1 MPGPYPSELECDVLL
16 SDGRTARLRAIRPDD
31 GPALRRLG
39 EQLSSE
45 SVYFRFFSPRRS
57 IGEEEIAHFATVD
70 YQDRL
75 ALVALVD
82 AELVAV
88 ARYDRCPVPP
98 SGTGSASEPALSP
111 QGGGDEA
118 EVAFVVRDD
127 HQGRGLGTVLLEH
140 LASAAGQRRIGRF
153 VADTLPENYRML
165 NVFRSAGFEE
175 HALLDSGVI
184 RVTLELAL
192 RPEYLERV
200 EERDWTA
207 AVRSIEHILRPGAIA
222 VLSDTG
228 KRRLVGDD
236 IVRNLLAGGFTGAV
250 YPVGGKEEWVAGV
263 RAYPSISE
271 VPTPIDLAV
280 LALTGP
286 QLSQA
291 VRECGAKGVGGLVV
305 VASGAGERDTATAGS
320 DRDLVELAREFG
332 MRLVGPDCMGVINTC
347 PEVAMNASVAKS
359 PPPPGRIAFSS
370 QSGGLGIALL
380 GDLGNRGLG
389 ISSFVSLGN
398 KADVSGNDLLRFW
411 EDDPETDVILLYL
424 ESFGNPRRFSRIARR
439 VARKKPIVAVKSART
454 ASGQRGT
461 RGRLLSAVP
470 DEATDALF
478 RQAGVIRVGTLEELL
493 EVADLLASQNLP
505 RGRRVAIVGNAG
517 GCAIIAAD
525 ACESYGLEVPELG
538 TSSQGRLALISSLG
552 AVHGNP
558 VELSASASAE
568 DYRDVLEIVLQDPDL
583 DAVIVT
589 FTPASLEGAEDIA
602 QIVAA
607 VSASADKPVLANF
620 IVTEGTLT
628 ALRTGP
634 KRVPWFGYPESA
646 ARAVARV
653 APYSEWLNRPEGA
666 VPNFADL
673 DIAAARRIVET
684 ALAGGPSVGVSA
696 AGQAA
701 VTAPLSL
708 WLDTVSAFEL
718 LRAYKIPVVDFA
730 RASNAAEAVQG
741 AEALGY
747 PVAIKLD
754 APNLVHKSDVGGVVL
769 NLTSPGQV
777 ASTAES
783 LLARFGAGASLIVQ
797 PMAPGGVETVV
808 GLVEDAAFG
817 PLVMFGLG
825 GKEAELFRDQIWSLV
840 PMTAQDAQDLVS
852 GLRSSPLLTG
862 YRGAPLADLG
872 ALAEVLSRVARLAE
886 DVPEVAELS
895 LNPVVATP
903 SGAVALDA
911 RVRVASAPHEP
922 PLLRRTMRSA

>member
-461 RGRLLSAVP
+461 ARPAPRA
-470 DEATDALF
+470 
-478 RQAGVIRVGTLEELL
+478 R
-493 EVADLLASQNLP
+493 SQ
-505 RGRRVAIVGNAG
+505 
-517 GCAIIAAD
+517 
-525 ACESYGLEVPELG
+525 
-538 TSSQGRLALISSLG
+538 T
-552 AVHGNP
+552 
-558 VELSASASAE
+558 
-568 DYRDVLEIVLQDPDL
+568 
-583 DAVIVT
+583 
-589 FTPASLEGAEDIA
+589 
-602 QIVAA
+602 
-607 VSASADKPVLANF
+607 
-620 IVTEGTLT
+620 
-628 ALRTGP
+628 
-634 KRVPWFGYPESA
+634 
-646 ARAVARV
+646 
-653 APYSEWLNRPEGA
+653 RP
-666 VPNFADL
+666 P
-673 DIAAARRIVET
+673 
-684 ALAGGPSVGVSA
+684 
-696 AGQAA
+696 
-701 VTAPLSL
+701 
-708 WLDTVSAFEL
+708 
-718 LRAYKIPVVDFA
+718 
-730 RASNAAEAVQG
+730 
-741 AEALGY
+741 
-747 PVAIKLD
+747 
-754 APNLVHKSDVGGVVL
+754 
-769 NLTSPGQV
+769 
-777 ASTAES
+777 
-783 LLARFGAGASLIVQ
+783 
-797 PMAPGGVETVV
+797 
-808 GLVEDAAFG
+808 
-817 PLVMFGLG
+817 
-825 GKEAELFRDQIWSLV
+825 
-840 PMTAQDAQDLVS
+840 
-852 GLRSSPLLTG
+852 
-862 YRGAPLADLG
+862 
-872 ALAEVLSRVARLAE
+872 
-886 DVPEVAELS
+886 
-895 LNPVVATP
+895 TP
-903 SGAVALDA
+903 SSA
-911 RVRVASAPHEP
+911 RQV
-922 PLLRRTMRSA
+922 